1 MKLLN
6 QYVESLLSTIQTRI
20 DANHQIEHRLKD
32 YQVKNVE
39 LKQKLLGI
47 MKKVDFCRGKNVP
60 LQQAECQLIGKLR
73 NVMNSILVL
82 DKMLEQCKSDGEM
95 FQRQLVVLE
104 QRRRDIGAIGFGG
117 GLDGNNGL
125 LDSGLKQEVHTLL
138 NQCGNGI
145 EELRK
150 TTKRDERDLGIMKNG
165 LTTRNI

>member
-6 QYVESLLSTIQTRI
+6 QYLESLLDTIQKRI
-20 DANHQIEHRLKD
+20 DGNYQIEYKLKE
-32 YQVKNVE
+32 YQVKNVQ
-39 LKQKLLGI
+39 LKRKLLGI

-73 NVMNSILVL
+73 NVMNSIQDL
-82 DKMLEQCKSDGEM
+82 DKMLEHCKSDGEN

-104 QRRRDIGAIGFGG
+104 HRRRDVGAMGG
-117 GLDGNNGL
+117 AGLDGNDGL
-125 LDSGLKQEVHTLL
+125 LDGGFKHEVHALL

-145 EELRK
+145 DELRK
-150 TTKRDERDLGIMKNG
+150 TVKKDERDLGIMKNG